1 MKTILLLFSIIFSGF
16 AGAQPVKDLIVKAQQ
31 LLVEKKF
38 TEAIQ
43 IYNRAKQIDSTQYDL
58 YTGRGTAYFEMK
70 DYENA
75 FNDFSKAISVKPD
88 SALAYHYRANLLYT
102 LLYTEEAILDNT
114 KAIERA
120 TDDKFLLSCFVNRG
134 SAKEQKRDFHGA
146 YEDFIRAYSYD
157 STDIAIINNLG
168 TVLDELGRR
177 DEAIAFLKKAIT
189 IDSNFVGSY
198 VNIGFQ
204 YTHMGKY
211 EEALVY
217 FDKALQLEKDEPLTL
232 NNRGF
237 ARYKLN
243 DLPGALDD
251 INRSLMVFRDN
262 SYAYKNRAL
271 VYIAMEKKEEACE
284 DLQMAKT
291 LQFEKQYGPEVNEL
305 LKKHCK

>member
-1 MKTILLLFSIIFSGF
+1 MKTFILLILLIFSGI
-16 AGAQPVKDLIVKAQQ
+16 AGAQPVKDLIVKAQA
-31 LLVEKKF
+31 LLGEKKF

-43 IYNRAKQIDSTQYDL
+43 VYNRAKQIDSTQYDL
-58 YTGRGTAYFEMK
+58 YTGRGTAYFELK
-70 DYENA
+70 EYENA
-75 FNDFSKAISVKPD
+75 FNDFSKAIAVRPD

-102 LLYTEEAILDNT
+102 LLYTDEAILDNT

-120 TDDKFLLSCFVNRG
+120 TDDRFLLSCFVNRG

-157 STDIAIINNLG
+157 SSDVAIINNLG

-177 DEAIAFLKKAIT
+177 DEAIAFLKKAIS

-204 YTHMGKY
+204 YTHLGRY
-211 EEALVY
+211 QEALVY

-237 ARYKLN
+237 AKYKMN
-243 DLPGALDD
+243 DLTGALED
-251 INRSLMVFRDN
+251 INKSLLVFRDN

-271 VYIAMEKKEEACE
+271 VHIAMEKTEEACE

-291 LQFEKQYGPEVNEL
+291 LQFEKQYGPEVNDL
-305 LKKHCK
+305 IKKYCK